1 MGNFEIE
8 TNKNM
13 WNMQLNEFYCAEI
26 VEIQQTFGPI
36 EVGFLGQFSGLEQE
50 NIKMCLKLPFYI

>member
-1 MGNFEIE
+1 
-8 TNKNM
+8 M